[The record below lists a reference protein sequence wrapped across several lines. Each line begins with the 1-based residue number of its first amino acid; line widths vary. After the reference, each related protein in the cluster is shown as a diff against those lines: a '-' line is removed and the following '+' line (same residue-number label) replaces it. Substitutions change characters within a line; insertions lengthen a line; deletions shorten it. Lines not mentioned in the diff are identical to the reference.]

1 MFLLL
6 VLLTRLGELHADP
19 GPHKTFLQTT
29 VPEKIA
35 SSDAKGNPE
44 NNMDCSYHGYVAGF
58 PDSLVSLHTCSG
70 LRGTLQLKNI
80 SYGIE
85 PMEAVSGFVHMIYE
99 EKYDNISVPLLGE
112 TKTYSYNNIYYHI
125 RKSSERTEFFKL
137 HPQYLEIYIVV
148 DKNLFDY
155 MGSDIKVVTQKV
167 IQIIGFVNTMFSQLK
182 LTVVISS
189 IEIWSNKNRIS
200 TTGNPNNILSR
211 FLEWKYKH
219 IFRPHQVAYLFAFK
233 KYPSFLGATFPGKIC
248 NENFAAG
255 VALYPEGL
263 SLESYTVGI
272 VQLLGFNLGLSYD
285 DPDSCYCSRD
295 VCTMSPKAVQSG
307 GVKEFSTCTLDD
319 FKYLASHSGFECLQ
333 NILPEIPVYKQ
344 GQRRVCGNGKLEIGE
359 ECDCGTVKNCT
370 HKDCCDARL
379 CVMKKG
385 KQCGS
390 GECCTLDCKLKPI
403 GIQCRK
409 PSDECDFPE
418 YCNGVSSHC
427 VADTYARDGQS
438 CNSGDAFCF
447 GGRCRIHTKQCRE
460 LIGGASRGG
469 PFACYDEVNSRGDR
483 YGNCGRT
490 FCAYANLLCGKL
502 VCAWPH
508 KALVSRANLSIIY
521 THVREE
527 MCVST
532 FRVTEKIPKNPWT
545 AIDLP
550 EERDDTFV
558 QDGTVCGPD
567 MYCLRFACVE
577 VQYQI
582 PTARCNST
590 YCNSHG
596 VCNNLNHCQC
606 EKGFDPPTCLEK
618 KGEFGS
624 IDDGHKAPSGK
635 IYLREQN
642 TTPSKHRFLLIFY
655 ISLPVLIITTIVL
668 IKQNTIRDLCYREE
682 TESESEITTLSLIGH
697 INI

>member
-1 MFLLL
+1 
-6 VLLTRLGELHADP
+6 
-19 GPHKTFLQTT
+19 
-29 VPEKIA
+29 
-35 SSDAKGNPE
+35 
-44 NNMDCSYHGYVAGF
+44 
-58 PDSLVSLHTCSG
+58 
-70 LRGTLQLKNI
+70 
-80 SYGIE
+80 
-85 PMEAVSGFVHMIYE
+85 
-99 EKYDNISVPLLGE
+99 
-112 TKTYSYNNIYYHI
+112 
-125 RKSSERTEFFKL
+125 
-137 HPQYLEIYIVV
+137 
-148 DKNLFDY
+148 

-189 IEIWSNKNRIS
+189 IEIWSNKNKIS

-248 NENFAAG
+248 NKNFAVG
-255 VALYPEGL
+255 VAL
-263 SLESYTVGI
+263 
-272 VQLLGFNLGLSYD
+272 
-285 DPDSCYCSRD
+285 
-295 VCTMSPKAVQSG
+295 
-307 GVKEFSTCTLDD
+307 
-319 FKYLASHSGFECLQ
+319 
-333 NILPEIPVYKQ
+333 
-344 GQRRVCGNGKLEIGE
+344 
-359 ECDCGTVKNCT
+359 NCT
-370 HKDCCDARL
+370 HKDCCEARL

-403 GIQCRK
+403 GMQCRK

-447 GGRCRIHTKQCRE
+447 GGRCRIHTKQCRD

-483 YGNCGRT
+483 YGNCGRK
-490 FCAYANLLCGKL
+490 FCYTHCLNLLCGKL

-508 KALVSRANLSIIY
+508 KALISRANLSIIY

-532 FRVTEKIPKNPWT
+532 FRVTDKIPKNPWT
-545 AIDLP
+545 TIDLP

-577 VQYQI
+577 AQYQI
-582 PTARCNST
+582 PTAQCNST
-590 YCNSHG
+590 YCNSH

-624 IDDGHKAPSGK
+624 IDDGHKAPSG
-635 IYLREQN
+635 
-642 TTPSKHRFLLIFY
+642 
-655 ISLPVLIITTIVL
+655 
-668 IKQNTIRDLCYREE
+668 
-682 TESESEITTLSLIGH
+682 
-697 INI
+697 

>member
-1 MFLLL
+1 
-6 VLLTRLGELHADP
+6 
-19 GPHKTFLQTT
+19 
-29 VPEKIA
+29 
-35 SSDAKGNPE
+35 
-44 NNMDCSYHGYVAGF
+44 
-58 PDSLVSLHTCSG
+58 

-148 DKNLFDY
+148 DKNL
-155 MGSDIKVVTQKV
+155 
-167 IQIIGFVNTMFSQLK
+167 
-182 LTVVISS
+182 
-189 IEIWSNKNRIS
+189 
-200 TTGNPNNILSR
+200 
-211 FLEWKYKH
+211 
-219 IFRPHQVAYLFAFK
+219 
-233 KYPSFLGATFPGKIC
+233 
-248 NENFAAG
+248 
-255 VALYPEGL
+255 
-263 SLESYTVGI
+263 
-272 VQLLGFNLGLSYD
+272 
-285 DPDSCYCSRD
+285 
-295 VCTMSPKAVQSG
+295 
-307 GVKEFSTCTLDD
+307 
-319 FKYLASHSGFECLQ
+319 
-333 NILPEIPVYKQ
+333 
-344 GQRRVCGNGKLEIGE
+344 
-359 ECDCGTVKNCT
+359 
-370 HKDCCDARL
+370 
-379 CVMKKG
+379 
-385 KQCGS
+385 
-390 GECCTLDCKLKPI
+390 LKPI

-624 IDDGHKAPSGK
+624 IDDGHKAP
-635 IYLREQN
+635 
-642 TTPSKHRFLLIFY
+642 
-655 ISLPVLIITTIVL
+655 
-668 IKQNTIRDLCYREE
+668 
-682 TESESEITTLSLIGH
+682 
-697 INI
+697 